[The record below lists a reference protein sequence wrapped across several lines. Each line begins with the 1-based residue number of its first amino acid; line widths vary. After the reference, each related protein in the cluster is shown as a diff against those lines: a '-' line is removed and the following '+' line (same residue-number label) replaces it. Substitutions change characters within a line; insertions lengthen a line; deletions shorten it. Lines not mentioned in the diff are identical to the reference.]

1 MHPTR
6 DIIDKLDHPENY
18 ILQRKVTYE
27 PVIPTLDDPAK
38 CEVRMLLVWED
49 DAPRP
54 ELVTNLVR
62 LAKAEMI
69 GVRANK
75 GMTWVGGSIGYFEP

>member
-1 MHPTR
+1 
-6 DIIDKLDHPENY
+6 
-18 ILQRKVTYE
+18 
-27 PVIPTLDDPAK
+27 
-38 CEVRMLLVWED
+38 MLLVWED

-75 GMTWVGGSIGYFEP
+75 GMTWVGGSIGYFES